1 MGERLPAQSVADI
14 VKTYAQRVGLDPTLF
29 AGLSVRSGFLTSAAT
44 CQLTPAQSPPKADS
58 SSNGDVSPTP
68 EAPPS
73 YPLRFHSASLGRLS
87 GDGTG
92 SGPKA
97 FPGNQLSVPAFSW
110 PDCVMRNVQIVDCPD
125 GNYRYAA
132 IDRQT
137 GDFLLRLSDR
147 AALLALCKRLD
158 WVLHE
163 QSKPRKESRAGKPE
177 LAEANG

>member
-1 MGERLPAQSVADI
+1 MKAWLDAAGITTGPLFRSVKKAGAVGERLPAQSVADI

-87 GDGTG
+87 GDGTRER
-92 SGPKA
+92 PKS
-97 FPGNQLSVPAFSW
+97 LSWEPTV
-110 PDCVMRNVQIVDCPD
+110 
-125 GNYRYAA
+125 G
-132 IDRQT
+132 
-137 GDFLLRLSDR
+137 
-147 AALLALCKRLD
+147 
-158 WVLHE
+158 
-163 QSKPRKESRAGKPE
+163 AGV
-177 LAEANG
+177 